1 MEILDEK
8 GVLSMEVLPAGFEET
23 KRSKIQQ
30 VLIDGDIEGLLT
42 TPYRGL
48 HGRPGVSGCPD
59 RRVRNPPFKNNGLS
73 K

>member
-30 VLIDGDIEGLLT
+30 VLIDGDVEGLLT
-42 TPYRGL
+42 TLTEDYMAAQE
-48 HGRPGVSGCPD
+48 SQAAQTAE
-59 RRVRNPPFKNNGLS
+59 
-73 K
+73 

>member
-8 GVLSMEVLPAGFEET
+8 GVLSMEVLPAGFEGT

-42 TPYRGL
+42 TLTEDYMAAL
-48 HGRPGVSGCPD
+48 ESQAAQTAE
-59 RRVRNPPFKNNGLS
+59 
-73 K
+73 

>member
-42 TPYRGL
+42 TLTETTWPPWSLRL
-48 HGRPGVSGCPD
+48 PRPPSKES
-59 RRVRNPPFKNNGLS
+59 PFQKQWTF
-73 K
+73 